1 MMDLLSSD
9 ARFGLYA
16 LNFFCTTLII
26 FRVRSHFF
34 ETNPLS
40 LSLFSSLI
48 AALSTALHILILIAF
63 GAHLKLTLISLFA
76 DLFLMPLVDGL
87 YAFFWFTLP
96 LFLYNRLS
104 EKRTKKRPRYT

>member
-1 MMDLLSSD
+1 MDLLCSD

-16 LNFFCTTLII
+16 LNFFCTTLIL
-26 FRVRSHFF
+26 FRLRSHFF

-48 AALSTALHILILIAF
+48 AAFSTALHILILVAF
-63 GAHLKLTLISLFA
+63 GAHMKVTLLSLTV
-76 DLFLMPLVDGL
+76 DLLLMPLVDGL

-96 LFLYNRLS
+96 LFLYNRLN
-104 EKRTKKRPRYT
+104 EKRSKKRPRYT